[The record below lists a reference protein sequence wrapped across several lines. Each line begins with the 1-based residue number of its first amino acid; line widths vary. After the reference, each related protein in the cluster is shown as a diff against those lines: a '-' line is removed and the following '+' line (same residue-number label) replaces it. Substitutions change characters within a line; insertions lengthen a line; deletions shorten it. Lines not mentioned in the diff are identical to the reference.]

1 MPAIPLRALA
11 VAALLALAACGDDA
25 PPEATPSL
33 TVSLATPTTREV
45 VREVTASGAVA
56 AWEEVSVGVEL
67 SGLRVASVAVEVGSV
82 VEQGDVLLRIDDRT
96 MASQLAQSEAQVR
109 EAATNLETAR
119 RKAARVREL
128 ADSQMVSLQDA
139 EEAEAARANAQA
151 RLNTAIASRDAARV
165 QRDFTV
171 VRAPVDGVVSARS
184 VQPGQVV
191 GAGGEL
197 LRLIRDGRLE
207 WRAELAEADLL
218 LVAPGATVQVET
230 PAGPVAGVVRRGSPA
245 LDAQPRTGTI
255 YAAQPEPGPLRA
267 GMFAQG
273 RIALGRAQ
281 AMLIPN
287 EAVVRRDGRAYVFI
301 VDGENRVRE
310 QGIEVGPMHGDHVEV
325 RSGLEPDARVV
336 ARGAGFLGDGDLVR
350 VVDAPTD
357 AATAPQSGSGAGR
370 PRDADAGTSDA
381 SPASDESAVD
391 NPADAAGAAGA
402 GAVERVGV
410 ASARSDAADPA
421 NAPSAR
427 APDSATTPPASTP

>member
-1 MPAIPLRALA
+1 MPAIFLRALA
-11 VAALLALAACGDDA
+11 VAGLLALAACGDDA

-33 TVSLATPTTREV
+33 TVSLAAPRQGEV
-45 VREVTASGAVA
+45 VREVVASGAVA

-67 SGLRVASVAVEVGSV
+67 SGLRVSRVEVEVGSV
-82 VEQGDVLLRIDDRT
+82 VEQGDVLLRLDDRT
-96 MASQLAQSEAQVR
+96 MASQLAQSEAQVK

-184 VQPGQVV
+184 IQPGQVV

-218 LVAPGATVQVET
+218 LVAPGASVQVET
-230 PAGPVAGVVRRGSPA
+230 PAGAVAGTVRRVSPA
-245 LDAQPRTGTI
+245 LDAQSRTGTI
-255 YAAQPEPGPLRA
+255 YADLPEPGGLRA

-281 AMLIPN
+281 AMLIPV
-287 EAVVRRDGRAYVFI
+287 EAVVRRDGRAYVFT
-301 VDGENRVRE
+301 VGDDSRARE
-310 QGIEVGPMHGDHVEV
+310 RGIEVGPTHGERIEV
-325 RSGLEPDARVV
+325 RSGLPADARVV

-350 VVDAPTD
+350 VV
-357 AATAPQSGSGAGR
+357 
-370 PRDADAGTSDA
+370 
-381 SPASDESAVD
+381 E
-391 NPADAAGAAGA
+391 
-402 GAVERVGV
+402 
-410 ASARSDAADPA
+410 
-421 NAPSAR
+421 
-427 APDSATTPPASTP
+427 

>member
-1 MPAIPLRALA
+1 MPAIFLRALA
-11 VAALLALAACGDDA
+11 VAGLLALAACGDDA

-33 TVSLATPTTREV
+33 TVSLATPRQGEV
-45 VREVTASGAVA
+45 VREVVASGAVA

-67 SGLRVASVAVEVGSV
+67 SGLRVSSVEVEVGSV
-82 VEQGDVLLRIDDRT
+82 VEQGDVLLRLDDRT
-96 MASQLAQSEAQVR
+96 MASQLAQSEAQVK

-184 VQPGQVV
+184 IQPGQVV

-218 LVAPGATVQVET
+218 LVAPGASVQVET
-230 PAGPVAGVVRRGSPA
+230 PAGAVDGTVRRVSPA
-245 LDAQPRTGTI
+245 LDAQSRTGTI
-255 YAAQPEPGPLRA
+255 YADLPEPGGLRA

-281 AMLIPN
+281 AMLIPV
-287 EAVVRRDGRAYVFI
+287 EAVVRRDGRAYVFT
-301 VDGENRVRE
+301 VGDDNRARE
-310 QGIEVGPMHGDHVEV
+310 RGIEVGPTHGERIEV
-325 RSGLEPDARVV
+325 RSGLPADARVV

-350 VVDAPTD
+350 VV
-357 AATAPQSGSGAGR
+357 
-370 PRDADAGTSDA
+370 
-381 SPASDESAVD
+381 E
-391 NPADAAGAAGA
+391 
-402 GAVERVGV
+402 
-410 ASARSDAADPA
+410 
-421 NAPSAR
+421 
-427 APDSATTPPASTP
+427 